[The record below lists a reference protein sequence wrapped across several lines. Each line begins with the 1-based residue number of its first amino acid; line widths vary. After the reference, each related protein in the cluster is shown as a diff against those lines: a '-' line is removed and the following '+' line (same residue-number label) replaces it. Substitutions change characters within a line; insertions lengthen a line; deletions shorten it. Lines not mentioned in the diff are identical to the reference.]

1 MITKESRFAATNEYG
16 PTVLPLFNRA
26 TDAFFEKTASHF
38 VVPEVLK
45 YIETVRPE
53 NDACYTLVNALGA
66 SEFYSSNSNADAFPE
81 SSLIHRPDR
90 WTGNPLLDASVG
102 KQWAYGFPT
111 FYGAHAYPHHRNKDP
126 NKSLGDVTFVCWN
139 DRMKRVELV
148 TRVTK
153 DRCLANGGQAIWDKL
168 QSGQYAEVS
177 MGSRVP
183 GDLCCIC
190 ADWDAFR
197 KAKATFDPKRHPY
210 EGAAVLE
217 YHKKHPIRGWAITRK
232 EYCEHMLKTPNKIL
246 PDGRKVF
253 VYNDYP
259 RFFDISYVFI
269 GADKTAKTLMHLSRP
284 GMISSPSDAFIKK
297 AARLFPGMDKTAAAT
312 PKTSAVKSSEMYKE
326 DIPSQF
332 IPAAVATVTRRERD
346 LPDDVLHRLSDSPLE
361 SMLATLGSA
370 GVVLR
375 PREFQRVVLIQGGMG
390 DLADKLDSRGSVF
403 PRCSAD
409 PDFHLSHGDI
419 LPDVVKEILPF
430 LPQRSA
436 LKEPL
441 HIRVVIS
448 SGAEPPPVKTAAAP
462 SLLSEPL
469 RKISSRYTSYRS
481 QLMETLSH
489 APTFLSFASDTGIGG
504 KVASKL
510 ASELFSPLTVG
521 YIQSA
526 FWDEVAPPPLLNWQE
541 PA

>member
-1 MITKESRFAATNEYG
+1 MILKESRFAATNEYG
-16 PTVLPLFNRA
+16 PTVLPLFHRA

-38 VVPEVLK
+38 VVPEVLR
-45 YIETVRPE
+45 YIETIRPE
-53 NDACYTLVNALGA
+53 NDVCYTLVNALGA

-90 WTGNPLLDASVG
+90 WTGNPILDAPVG
-102 KQWAYGFPT
+102 RQWSYGFPS

-126 NKSLGDVTFVCWN
+126 KKSLGDVTFVCWN

-153 DRCLANGGQAIWDKL
+153 DRCLSNGGQAIWDKL

-177 MGSRVP
+177 MGSKVP
-183 GDLCCIC
+183 FDNCSIC
-190 ADWDAFR
+190 TDWDVYH
-197 KAKATFDPKRHPY
+197 KAKASFDPKRHVF

-217 YHKKHPIRGWAITRK
+217 WHKKKPIRGVAITRAN
-232 EYCEHMLKTPNKIL
+232 YCEHMLKSPNKIL

-269 GADKTAKTLMHLSRP
+269 GADKTAKTLLHLSRP
-284 GMISSPSDAFIKK
+284 GMTSSPSEAFVKK
-297 AARLFPGMDKTAAAT
+297 AGELFLGMSKTAAEL
-312 PKTSAVKSSEMYKE
+312 PKTSAVKSSEMYKQ

-332 IPAAVATVTRRERD
+332 VPAAVATVTRKERD
-346 LPDDVLHRLSDSPLE
+346 LPTDVLDRLARSPLP

-375 PREFQRVVLIQGGMG
+375 PREFQRIILVSEGSG
-390 DLADKLDSRGSVF
+390 DLADMLQSCGSVF
-403 PRCSAD
+403 PRCQAD
-409 PDFHLSHGDI
+409 PGFRLQHGDI

-430 LPQRSA
+430 LLRRSA
-436 LKEPL
+436 LSEPL
-441 HIRVVIS
+441 HLRVVIS
-448 SGAEPPPVKTAAAP
+448 SGSEPSTAKTATAP

-469 RKISSRYTSYRS
+469 RKISSRYTAYRAQIMDS
-481 QLMETLSH
+481 LAH
-489 APTFLSFASDTGIGG
+489 APAFFSVAHGAGG
-504 KVASKL
+504 TPKV

-521 YIQSA
+521 YVQSA
-526 FWDEVAPPPLLNWQE
+526 FWDEVAPSLLLPNGHE